1 MERVL
6 IKGAGD
12 LATGIGCRLH
22 RCGFSV
28 AMTEIAVPTTVRRTV
43 AFSRAVYEGS
53 ALVEDVEGV
62 LCRNTGDIDR
72 VVNQDKVAVIV
83 DESCETVRSWKPDI
97 VVDAILAKVNL
108 GTEITDADIVIG
120 VGPGFTA
127 GEDCHVVVETKR
139 GHNLG
144 RCIWEGSAFP
154 NTGVPG
160 MIGGY
165 DKERIIRAASDGI
178 FTGAV
183 EIGTLVEK
191 GDVVGSSG
199 GTPIYAEVGGVVR
212 GLLQDGVAVTK
223 GMKSGDIDPRGV
235 TEHCWTISDKATAIG
250 GGVLEG
256 IFHIKKNRR
265 VK

>member
-127 GEDCHVVVETKR
+127 GVDCHVVVETKR

-144 RCIWEGSAFP
+144 RCIWKALLSEYGSP
-154 NTGVPG
+154 
-160 MIGGY
+160 GY
-165 DKERIIRAASDGI
+165 DRRIR
-178 FTGAV
+178 
-183 EIGTLVEK
+183 
-191 GDVVGSSG
+191 
-199 GTPIYAEVGGVVR
+199 
-212 GLLQDGVAVTK
+212 
-223 GMKSGDIDPRGV
+223 
-235 TEHCWTISDKATAIG
+235 
-250 GGVLEG
+250 
-256 IFHIKKNRR
+256 
-265 VK
+265 

>member
-127 GEDCHVVVETKR
+127 GVENILTEYLRSPGDETKR
-139 GHNLG
+139 RLCRLMDSEQG
-144 RCIWEGSAFP
+144 RSGFYELALFQMRRLEKSAL
-154 NTGVPG
+154 
-160 MIGGY
+160 
-165 DKERIIRAASDGI
+165 KS
-178 FTGAV
+178 
-183 EIGTLVEK
+183 
-191 GDVVGSSG
+191 
-199 GTPIYAEVGGVVR
+199 
-212 GLLQDGVAVTK
+212 
-223 GMKSGDIDPRGV
+223 MKNYLSV
-235 TEHCWTISDKATAIG
+235 
-250 GGVLEG
+250 
-256 IFHIKKNRR
+256 
-265 VK
+265 

>member
-1 MERVL
+1 M
-6 IKGAGD
+6 
-12 LATGIGCRLH
+12 
-22 RCGFSV
+22 
-28 AMTEIAVPTTVRRTV
+28 
-43 AFSRAVYEGS
+43 
-53 ALVEDVEGV
+53 
-62 LCRNTGDIDR
+62 
-72 VVNQDKVAVIV
+72 
-83 DESCETVRSWKPDI
+83 
-97 VVDAILAKVNL
+97 
-108 GTEITDADIVIG
+108 
-120 VGPGFTA
+120 
-127 GEDCHVVVETKR
+127 VVETKR

-183 EIGTLVEK
+183 ETGTLVEK

-212 GLLQDGVAVTK
+212 GLLQEGVAVTK

>member
-1 MERVL
+1 MEKVL

-12 LATGIGCRLH
+12 LATGIACRLH

-43 AFSRAVYEGS
+43 AFSRAVYEGN
-53 ALVEDVEGV
+53 ALVEDIEGV
-62 LCRNTGDIDR
+62 LCRNTEEIDNT
-72 VVNQDKVAVIV
+72 VNQDKVAVIV
-83 DESCETVRSWKPDI
+83 DPSCETLESWRPDI

-108 GTEITDADIVIG
+108 GSKMSDADIVIG

-160 MIGGY
+160 MVGGVS
-165 DKERIIRAASDGI
+165 KERVIHSP
-178 FTGAV
+178 GAGR
-183 EIGTLVEK
+183 IHNMAHIADIVEK
-191 GDVVGSSG
+191 GQILAYVGE
-199 GTPIYAEVGGVVR
+199 TPVEASITGVLR
-212 GLLQDGVAVTK
+212 GIIKEGYNVPV
-223 GMKSGDIDPRGV
+223 GMKIADIDPRK
-235 TEHCWTISDKATAIG
+235 EEKKNCFTISDKARCIAGSVVEILLRE
-250 GGVLEG
+250 GVLPD
-256 IFHIKKNRR
+256 
-265 VK
+265 

>member
-1 MERVL
+1 ML
-6 IKGAGD
+6 
-12 LATGIGCRLH
+12 
-22 RCGFSV
+22 
-28 AMTEIAVPTTVRRTV
+28 
-43 AFSRAVYEGS
+43 
-53 ALVEDVEGV
+53 
-62 LCRNTGDIDR
+62 
-72 VVNQDKVAVIV
+72 NQDKVAVIV

-108 GTEITDADIVIG
+108 GTEITDAEIVIG

-127 GEDCHVVVETKR
+127 GGIVMWWWRRNAAT
-139 GHNLG
+139 
-144 RCIWEGSAFP
+144 IWDAVSGKAALSP

-191 GDVVGSSG
+191 GGCGRQQRRNSHIRRG
-199 GTPIYAEVGGVVR
+199 GR
-212 GLLQDGVAVTK
+212 RCSGLLQDGVAVTE

-256 IFHIKKNRR
+256 IFHIKKRTGE
-265 VK
+265 

>member
-1 MERVL
+1 MPRGSDAE
-6 IKGAGD
+6 
-12 LATGIGCRLH
+12 LH

-108 GTEITDADIVIG
+108 GTEITDAEIVIG

-127 GEDCHVVVETKR
+127 GGIVMWWWRRNAAT
-139 GHNLG
+139 
-144 RCIWEGSAFP
+144 IWDAVSGKAVLS
-154 NTGVPG
+154 
-160 MIGGY
+160 
-165 DKERIIRAASDGI
+165 RIREFRA
-178 FTGAV
+178 
-183 EIGTLVEK
+183 
-191 GDVVGSSG
+191 
-199 GTPIYAEVGGVVR
+199 
-212 GLLQDGVAVTK
+212 
-223 GMKSGDIDPRGV
+223 
-235 TEHCWTISDKATAIG
+235 
-250 GGVLEG
+250 
-256 IFHIKKNRR
+256 
-265 VK
+265 

>member
-127 GEDCHVVVETKR
+127 G
-139 GHNLG
+139 
-144 RCIWEGSAFP
+144 SAFP